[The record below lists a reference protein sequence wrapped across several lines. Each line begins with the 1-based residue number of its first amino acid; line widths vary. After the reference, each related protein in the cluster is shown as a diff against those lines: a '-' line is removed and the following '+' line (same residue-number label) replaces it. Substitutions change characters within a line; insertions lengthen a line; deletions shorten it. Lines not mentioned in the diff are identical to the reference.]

1 MPNQRPL
8 DIVFVSSPDSGE
20 TGDFVYRVRQPGRA
34 MAATGRARV
43 VTTSAICAMRDELV
57 ERADIVVINMVGD
70 SDLIRTITKRTGP
83 TVYEMSDNIFD
94 IQPWNPVHSFFSDQH
109 NQSCILQLITLCDR
123 VQTTSEHLSV
133 LFRRWHPSV
142 TTFPNQLDSVGPLPE
157 KSEIFTI
164 GWGGSFGHLGDI
176 EAVAPALTSWL
187 LEHPE
192 VRLHMMC
199 DPQLFACFDGVPA
212 TQKRHFE
219 IGPLEAY
226 EAFLDTVDVGFVPI
240 EERGFNLCRSD
251 VKFLE
256 YCAHGVV
263 PVAARIGPYVEPVEH
278 DVTGL
283 LYDGAKGLV
292 DAIEALR
299 GDPDRVARLR
309 AAGYAYVEGQRQEK
323 HHVEG
328 RLDYFEKALHELGL
342 EGGGEGLGD
351 LESHPRVR
359 ETSPGY
365 FEIPFDSAEHAIY
378 DALALAN
385 EGRGRQA
392 QTVLESALKTEPDR
406 LRPHVFAANGAL
418 ALGDI
423 ESALSHLDRALHIEP
438 EAFEAQLLLVFALHQ
453 GGRHDDAR
461 EVARQGWDQNPL
473 NARLGMLHAQ
483 QIAESGATGA
493 QIAIL
498 ETVIESCP
506 GYFVAWCALGLASFR
521 HQRFAVARELL
532 GRYLSVIPDN
542 IDARFALAAS
552 ELRLG
557 RIPQGRE
564 QLHRLLELH
573 PAHVS
578 GLKLLER
585 LNAGASP

>member
-1 MPNQRPL
+1 MPSQRPL
-8 DIVFVSSPDSGE
+8 DIVFISSPDTGE

-43 VTTSAICAMRDELV
+43 VTTSAICSMRDELV
-57 ERADIVVINMVGD
+57 TRADVVVIDMVGD
-70 SDLIRTITKRTGP
+70 SDLIRTIANRKGA

-94 IQPWNPVHSFFSDQH
+94 IQAWNAVHGFFSDQH
-109 NQSCILQLITLCDR
+109 NQSAILQLITLSDR

-133 LFRRWHPSV
+133 LFRRWHPHV
-142 TTFPNQLDSVGPLPE
+142 TTFPNQLRCVDELPE
-157 KSEIFTI
+157 KSGAFTI

-176 EAVAPALTSWL
+176 EAVAPAITGWL
-187 LEHPE
+187 VEHPE
-192 VRLHMMC
+192 VNLHMMC
-199 DPQLFACFDGVPA
+199 DPKIFACFDDVPA
-212 TQKRHFE
+212 AQKRHFKT
-219 IGPLEAY
+219 GPIEAY

-263 PVAARIGPYVEPVEH
+263 PVAARIGPYVETVHH

-283 LYDGAKGLV
+283 LYDGTQGLI
-292 DAIEALR
+292 DALESLR
-299 GDPDRVARLR
+299 CDPDRIDRLR
-309 AAGYAYVEGQRQEK
+309 CAGYAYVEGQRQEK

-328 RLDYFEKALHELGL
+328 RLDYFETALRERGPQ
-342 EGGGEGLGD
+342 GQGAGLGD
-351 LESHPRVR
+351 LEAHPRFR
-359 ETSPGY
+359 ETAPGY
-365 FEIPFDSAEHAIY
+365 FEVPFDRTEQAIY
-378 DALALAN
+378 DALALASQ
-385 EGRGRQA
+385 ERTRQA
-392 QTVLESALKTEPDR
+392 QTMLENALKAEPDR

-423 ESALSHLDRALHIEP
+423 DGALNHLNRALTIEP
-438 EAFEAQLLLVFALHQ
+438 SSFEAQLLLVFALHQ
-453 GGRHDDAR
+453 AGRHDEARAAAR
-461 EVARQGWDQNPL
+461 EGWDRNPL

-483 QIAESGATGA
+483 QIAQSGATGA

-532 GRYLSVIPDN
+532 GRYLEVVPDH

-564 QLHRLLELH
+564 QLKRLLEFH
-573 PAHVS
+573 PDHVS
-578 GLKLLER
+578 ALKLLER
-585 LNAGASP
+585 ITPGGSL